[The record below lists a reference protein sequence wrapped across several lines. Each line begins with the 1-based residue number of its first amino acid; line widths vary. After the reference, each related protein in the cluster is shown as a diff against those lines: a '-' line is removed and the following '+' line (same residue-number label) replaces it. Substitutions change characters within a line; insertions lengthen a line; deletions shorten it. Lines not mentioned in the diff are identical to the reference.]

1 MGSDQAIY
9 FIINEKG
16 PIYTSFL
23 LLNRHF
29 DGQNHHFKQFT
40 PTLLN

>member
-16 PIYTSFL
+16 PIYTCFL
-23 LLNRHF
+23 PLNPHF
-29 DGQNHHFKQFT
+29 GEQNHHFKQFT
-40 PTLLN
+40 STLLN